1 MCRTLTIKGKS
12 CFVFGWR
19 LQDPGNPLYHVL
31 YSYLC
36 IPIGANGETSNIC
49 VSFHHLLN
57 FNLFVCY
64 SSRPR
69 SPIARSRASRRRYES
84 PPFEGQR
91 GGGGGK
97 YARGHGSP
105 QSPHH
110 RYPFSPTP
118 HPLLCVVVVVGLHQ
132 VCTYFSPIPPPPVC
146 GGRYVHTSPLSHPLL
161 CVVVG
166 MYISSPLSHPLL
178 CVVVG
183 MYILLPY
190 PTPSCVWW

>member
-1 MCRTLTIKGKS
+1 MQNFNNQRKIL
-12 CFVFGWR
+12 FRFGWR

-118 HPLLCVVVVVGLHQ
+118 
-132 VCTYFSPIPPPPVC
+132 PPPVRGG
-146 GGRYVHTSPLSHPLL
+146 GGRSPP
-161 CVVVG
+161 
-166 MYISSPLSHPLL
+166 
-178 CVVVG
+178 G